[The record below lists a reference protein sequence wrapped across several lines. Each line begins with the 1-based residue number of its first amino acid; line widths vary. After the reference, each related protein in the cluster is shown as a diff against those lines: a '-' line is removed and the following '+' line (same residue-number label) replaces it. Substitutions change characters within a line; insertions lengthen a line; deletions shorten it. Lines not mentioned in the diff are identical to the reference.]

1 MRLASSSGLSK
12 CLKTYTMN
20 DFCIQTL
27 ISGKNKGGRCSRK
40 ATVGDLCTQHHNK
53 TVTDKFHSETINKQ
67 NIQIFQMDETSELF
81 SSSNGVLLANN
92 FFDKNNKARI
102 DPTGWWMSEKYDGI
116 RAIWTGKRLMSRTGK
131 VITAPQSF
139 LSLLPSD
146 SSFDG
151 ELFTKRGAFSKTS
164 SIVSKKIPLEFEWDD
179 IIFQIFDI
187 PHAKDTFEN
196 RIDIID
202 TLVKQIN
209 SPQIVSVKHTIIDS
223 HDHLISL
230 HHHITSSNGEGVMI
244 RKPLSFYEPKRSNS
258 LLKVKMFKD
267 EDAII
272 IGYESGSGRLQ
283 NALGSLI
290 VKWVKDSSVIFKVG
304 TGLDDSIRFSDY
316 NSILPIGSV
325 ISVKFFELDSSS
337 GKPRFPVF
345 LSSRFEQP

>member
-1 MRLASSSGLSK
+1 MGLK
-12 CLKTYTMN
+12 PYTMN

-40 ATVGDLCTQHHNK
+40 ATVGGRCTQHHNK
-53 TVTDKFHSETINKQ
+53 NKTVTDTFDKQ
-67 NIQIFQMDETSELF
+67 NIQISQMETEVETSELF

-92 FFDKNNKARI
+92 FFDKNNKPRI
-102 DPTGWWMSEKYDGI
+102 DPTGWWMSEKFDGI
-116 RAIWTGKRLMSRTGK
+116 RAIWTGKNLISRTGK

-151 ELFTKRGAFSKTS
+151 ELFTSRNAFSKTS
-164 SIVSKKIPLEFEWDD
+164 SIVSKKIPLQDEWNH

-187 PHAKDTFEN
+187 PHLKDSFEN

-202 TLVKQIN
+202 ALVSKIN
-209 SPQIVSVKHTIIDS
+209 SPHILSVKHTRILS
-223 HDHLISL
+223 YDHLFSH
-230 HHHITSSNGEGVMI
+230 HHHITSLDGEGLMI
-244 RKPLSFYEPKRSNS
+244 RKPLSLYDPKRSNS
-258 LLKVKMFKD
+258 LLKVKSFKD
-267 EDAII
+267 DDAII

-290 VKWVKDSSVIFKVG
+290 VKWVHDSSVVFKVG
-304 TGLDDSIRFSDY
+304 TGLTDSIRFSHY

-325 ISVKFFELDSSS
+325 ISVKFFQIDLSS

-345 LSSRFEQP
+345 LSSRFEQPSK